1 VAGVQTLKVQPM
13 LKNQWEEKL
22 ASYVKTSFDASVFD
36 LPES

>member
-1 VAGVQTLKVQPM
+1 M

-22 ASYVKTSFDASVFD
+22 ASYVKTSFDASVFG